1 MESIKV
7 PSQESQHR
15 AVKKAKKRFTIEDL
29 FTHTEEEVAA
39 ALNCKATQVNRE
51 DISEELAKKETESV
65 QRDEIPHKPRKG
77 RKMVD
82 FIGEKEFN
90 RLACQQPIP
99 WSILPRDCIYKFEW
113 VNRTADGGVAG
124 NFTNGDRITVS
135 VMLPGF
141 VVDKILAVT
150 GTDVKIFIRPK
161 GEDQVDIAT
170 QKKYICK
177 NCRKELA
184 CRKFL
189 ERHQKRCTKVL
200 QRNRNKDKN
209 NIM

>member
-15 AVKKAKKRFTIEDL
+15 AVKKKAKKRFTIEDL

-99 WSILPRDCIYKFEW
+99 
-113 VNRTADGGVAG
+113 
-124 NFTNGDRITVS
+124 
-135 VMLPGF
+135 
-141 VVDKILAVT
+141 
-150 GTDVKIFIRPK
+150 
-161 GEDQVDIAT
+161 
-170 QKKYICK
+170 
-177 NCRKELA
+177 
-184 CRKFL
+184 
-189 ERHQKRCTKVL
+189 
-200 QRNRNKDKN
+200 
-209 NIM
+209 